1 MIVHYL
7 KMALRSLI
15 RYKVQNIISILG
27 IAVGFVCF
35 AFSMIWI
42 RYELSY
48 DTFHRDSDRMYV
60 VYKKSDHGF
69 TNISDVTHYPV
80 ARDIKNNFP
89 EVEDAAAFMN
99 GPAVV
104 GRSPQNGDF
113 SMRIIVDSAFINMF
127 DIKLLSGSWS
137 FLNNQEEVAVT
148 EEFAERVYG
157 TLWN

>member
-1 MIVHYL
+1 M
-7 KMALRSLI
+7 
-15 RYKVQNIISILG
+15 
-27 IAVGFVCF
+27 
-35 AFSMIWI
+35 
-42 RYELSY
+42 
-48 DTFHRDSDRMYV
+48 

-69 TNISDVTHYPV
+69 TNISYVTHYPV

-99 GPAVV
+99 EPAVV
-104 GRSPQNGDF
+104 GRSLQNGDF

-148 EEFAERVYG
+148 EEFAERFRLG
-157 TLWN
+157 KAL